1 MKIAVIGATRG
12 IGLAL
17 VKMALERGH
26 EVTVL
31 LRDPK
36 KMSLAH
42 SKLKICVG
50 DILDAGSI
58 EKALAGQDAV
68 CTTVGIT
75 PTRKPTVIFSEG
87 AKNVLLAMK
96 VAPEIKLIAVTG
108 IGAGDSRGHG
118 GFLYDKII
126 QPLLLKEIYND
137 KDREEAVLK
146 ASSCNWMIL
155 RPGMLT
161 NGKFTGKYRVL
172 TDMTGVT
179 AGKISREDVA
189 DFILQQF
196 EQPKYFKQT
205 PLLTY

>member
-1 MKIAVIGATRG
+1 MKITVIGATRG
-12 IGLAL
+12 VGLAL

-26 EVTVL
+26 EVTAL

-36 KMSLAH
+36 KMPLAH
-42 SKLKICVG
+42 PKLKICVG
-50 DILDAGSI
+50 DILSASSI

-68 CTTVGIT
+68 CTTIGA
-75 PTRKPTVIFSEG
+75 PPSRKPMNIFSEG
-87 AKNVLLAMK
+87 AKNVLAAMK
-96 VAPEIKLIAVTG
+96 AVPDIKLIAVTG

-126 QPLLLKEIYND
+126 QPLLLKTMYED

-146 ASSCNWMIL
+146 ASSANWMIL

-179 AGKISREDVA
+179 AGKISREDVGGCSG
-189 DFILQQF
+189 F
-196 EQPKYFKQT
+196 YFAAV
-205 PLLTY
+205 